1 MEADNIEVV
10 GDGTATKDREWTT
23 NGRYNF
29 NFMSTYYRSY
39 KTILH
44 FAECSIVVQQ
54 VIRTPTE
61 YSPTEGFLELEL
73 CIIQYYALFP

>member
-1 MEADNIEVV
+1 
-10 GDGTATKDREWTT
+10 
-23 NGRYNF
+23 
-29 NFMSTYYRSY
+29 MSTYYRSY